1 MIMKNDYFYNIVYS
15 AFEKKTFNFVPPIKM
30 NINANKITIYN
41 GLEIPQ
47 SKLNLDKLIKYIN
60 VQIYQRYIDKE
71 NFTKEEKNKE
81 NIDKYYKEIERL
93 KENIKT
99 DIDKYEFFKII
110 YSQNTIVDGVLS
122 QL

>member
-1 MIMKNDYFYNIVYS
+1 MKNDYFYNIVYS

-60 VQIYQRYIDKE
+60 VQIYQRYIDNE